1 MRNELLK
8 FISLCLAIVSV
19 SATRSEAQ
27 SVGASSG
34 PRLDRIEVQRFE
46 QSYEAWVQ
54 SIVKHVLPKTN
65 VSVLIDLN
73 YSSNPDII
81 QSYEER
87 RAVDHLP
94 GLPDVQDTNRSNPT
108 ENPLYELVTQ
118 QSIKVIFDDQPSDD
132 QIRVVKEILSVKL
145 NLDTTHGD
153 QVSFDHLQRNA
164 SAAGRLGAA
173 IARTARSSTALI
185 ILALFGFAGI
195 IFRKNRTSAKLRM
208 QGEIEMNACYARV
221 NPIASILNTEARVL
235 ISVFRKQETDF
246 LVQVMAH
253 APIAFNQI
261 VLQVFEEE
269 ERKKLFDSYQ
279 EQRLDVSRK
288 KSKYSQL
295 LLAAKLHDELKIE
308 AMQQVDEF
316 NEVSNRINEQRLSMQ
331 ESLKQLKA
339 LYVSEESSQ
348 VETQDQEEVNHEAS
362 L

>member
-1 MRNELLK
+1 MA
-8 FISLCLAIVSV
+8 S
-19 SATRSEAQ
+19 
-27 SVGASSG
+27 SSG

-54 SIVKHVLPKTN
+54 SIVQHVLPKTN

-73 YSSNPDII
+73 YSSNPDIV
-81 QSYEER
+81 QNYEER

-94 GLPDVQDTNRSNPT
+94 GLPEVQDTNRSNPT

-118 QSIKVIFDDQPSDD
+118 QNIKVIFDDQPNDD

-145 NLDTTHGD
+145 NLDTSHGD
-153 QVSFDHLQRNA
+153 QVAFDHLQRNA
-164 SAAGRLGAA
+164 GGVARVGAA

-185 ILALFGFAGI
+185 ILALLGFAGI
-195 IFRKNRTSAKLRM
+195 IFGRSRNVAKLKA
-208 QGEIEMNACYARV
+208 QGEIEMNAYYAKV
-221 NPIASILNTEARVL
+221 NPIASILSTDARVL
-235 ISVFRKQETDF
+235 ISVIRKQETEF

-253 APIAFNQI
+253 ASIPFNQI

-339 LYVSEESSQ
+339 LYVSEEGAS